1 MEIPGSISS
10 VEVNHYMKQW
20 AGLFGAIN
28 VLNDHDYPYEIAHKI
43 LENHNAEVPGGYW
56 NYEEETGP
64 LTINILLEEY
74 NVIAI
79 SGWLKTNFSFIS
91 KIISIGE
98 WAVVYNLGAQVAIS
112 IKGRLLIAAQA
123 VDYHKNKKLYGN
135 LLGKEH
141 NCSIGA
147 IALRMDKLPAS
158 SGFAENSCGY
168 LPEDIHKPGNPF
180 YRFTGIVMNHQ
191 IIKSNSIGIEGYVIE
206 MRLVSL
212 PENEN
217 YFVVNM
223 FLNKENLFY
232 EDFKNGGRVSGI
244 AMFQVSLEID

>member
-20 AGLFGAIN
+20 AGLFGAII

-43 LENHNAEVPGGYW
+43 LENHNAEVVCGYW

-64 LTINILLEEY
+64 LTISILLEEY
-74 NVIAI
+74 NVITI

-98 WAVVYNLGAQVAIS
+98 WAVVYNLGAQVTVS
-112 IKGRLLIAAQA
+112 LKDQLLIIAHA
-123 VDYHKNKKLYGN
+123 VDYHKNKKLYAN

-147 IALRMDKLPAS
+147 IALRMDKLSAS
-158 SGFAENSCGY
+158 TGFDENSCGY
-168 LPEDIHKPGNPF
+168 LPEDIYKPESPF
-180 YRFTGIVMNHQ
+180 YRFTGIVINHE
-191 IIKSNSIGIEGYVIE
+191 ILKSNSIFIEGYLIE

-212 PENEN
+212 PENGN

-232 EDFKNGGRVSGI
+232 EDFENGDRVSGI